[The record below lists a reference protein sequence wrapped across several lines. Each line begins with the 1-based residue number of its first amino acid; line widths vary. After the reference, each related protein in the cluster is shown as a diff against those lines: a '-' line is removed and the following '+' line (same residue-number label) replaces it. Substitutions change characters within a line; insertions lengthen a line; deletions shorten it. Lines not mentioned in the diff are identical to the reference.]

1 MKVSVFDSKTG
12 KEKVMAPRYARI
24 FEAMGRGRYLTR
36 DMVAAPVAP
45 AAPPP
50 AAAPAPAPAPV
61 APVAPVAAAP
71 TAPAGEYVVK
81 VDGADVV
88 LDSLDAVALH
98 ELAKKLDVKVHH
110 ASGAEK
116 VRAAIMDAKGSA
128 AE

>member
-1 MKVSVFDSKTG
+1 MKVSVIDSKTG

-36 DMVAAPVAP
+36 DMVAAP

-50 AAAPAPAPAPV
+50 EVPPAPAVLAAV
-61 APVAPVAAAP
+61 APTV
-71 TAPAGEYVVK
+71 PAGEYVIK
-81 VDGADVV
+81 VGGADVV
-88 LDSLDAVALH
+88 LDALDAAALH

-116 VRAAIMDAKGSA
+116 VRAALMDAKGST